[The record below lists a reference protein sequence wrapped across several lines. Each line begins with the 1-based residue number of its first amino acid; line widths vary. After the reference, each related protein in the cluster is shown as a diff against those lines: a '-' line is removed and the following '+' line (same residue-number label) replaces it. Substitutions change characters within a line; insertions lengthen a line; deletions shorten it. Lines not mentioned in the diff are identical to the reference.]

1 MTVAVLNGLIRP
13 LLEGRLPDWVEPRWF
28 ITTEEL
34 LALAP
39 EAEIGWFDT
48 YDLPARAESARRAV
62 KLKWMNTLGAGV
74 EELPL
79 DVFRANGVILTNG
92 AGINAVTIA
101 EYVVMAILNIAK
113 GYREVM
119 RAAERQEWLTDA
131 PGKIELP
138 GTRALIIGGGAIG
151 SLTAERL
158 TPFGVSVS
166 TVRRNP
172 GPGELGPND
181 WRGQLGQ
188 FDWVILTVPAT
199 PETEGMIGAD
209 ELAAMKPTACLLNFA
224 RGTVVDQ
231 DALVLALQQRRIGSA
246 FLDVTEP
253 EPLPPGHPL
262 WTMNNAHV
270 SMHLSG
276 RSQMTMF
283 IRSAERFLD
292 NLGRWQRGEP
302 LTHVVDLAHG
312 Y

>member
-1 MTVAVLNGLIRP
+1 MTVAVLNGLLRP
-13 LLEGRLPDWVEPRWF
+13 LLEGRLPEWIEPRWF
-28 ITTEEL
+28 MSTEDL

-79 DVFRANGVILTNG
+79 DIFRANGVILTNG

-101 EYVVMAILNIAK
+101 EYAVMAMLNIAK
-113 GYREVM
+113 GYREVV
-119 RAAERQEWLTDA
+119 RAADRQEWLTDA
-131 PGKIELP
+131 PGKVELL
-138 GTRALIIGGGAIG
+138 GTRALVIGGGAIG
-151 SLTAERL
+151 SLIAERL
-158 TPFGVSVS
+158 APFGVAVS

-172 GPGELGPND
+172 GPGELGVDD
-181 WRGQLGQ
+181 WRACLGD

-199 PETEGMIGAD
+199 AETEHMIGEA
-209 ELAAMKPTACLLNFA
+209 ELAAMKPSACLLNFA

-231 DALVLALQQRRIGSA
+231 DALVAALQQRRIGSA

-262 WTMNNAHV
+262 WTLGNAHL

-276 RSQMTMF
+276 RSQSLMF
-283 IRSAERFLD
+283 IRSADRFLD
-292 NLGRWQRGEP
+292 NLGRWERGEP
-302 LTHVVDLAHG
+302 LTHVVDLARG

>member
-1 MTVAVLNGLIRP
+1 MTVAVLNGLLRP
-13 LLEGRLPDWVEPRWF
+13 LLEGRLPEWIEPRWF
-28 ITTEEL
+28 MSTEDL

-79 DVFRANGVILTNG
+79 DIFRANGVILTNG

-101 EYVVMAILNIAK
+101 EYAVMAMLNIAK
-113 GYREVM
+113 GYREVV
-119 RAAERQEWLTDA
+119 RAADRQEWLTDA
-131 PGKIELP
+131 PGKVELM
-138 GTRALIIGGGAIG
+138 GTRALVIGGGAIG
-151 SLTAERL
+151 SLIAERL
-158 TPFGVSVS
+158 APFGVAVS

-172 GPGELGPND
+172 GPGELGVDD
-181 WRGQLGQ
+181 WRACLGD

-199 PETEGMIGAD
+199 AETEHMIGEA
-209 ELAAMKPTACLLNFA
+209 ELAAMKPSACLLNFA

-231 DALVLALQQRRIGSA
+231 DALVAALQQRRIGSA

-262 WTMNNAHV
+262 WTLGNAHL

-276 RSQMTMF
+276 RSQSLMF
-283 IRSAERFLD
+283 IRSADRFLD
-292 NLGRWQRGEP
+292 NLGRWERGEP
-302 LTHVVDLAHG
+302 LTHVVDLARG